1 MCTPQQPVT
10 GLVSQSLNVYPTQ
23 PVTECVLRIKQEAY
37 DPMPPFLLSLIH
49 SPSQPLVESQNP
61 FVVGEEIFETYV
73 QITF

>member
-1 MCTPQQPVT
+1 M
-10 GLVSQSLNVYPTQ
+10 SLQHTQGRNGYPTKANHGAR
-23 PVTECVLRIKQEAY
+23 PECVLRIKQEAY

-73 QITF
+73 WITR